1 MERRAWRGDPSVLP
15 RRRSYGRSEQPGAAA
30 RRAHRAAGTHARCWG
45 RGPQVGHG
53 RRCGPQLLLL
63 SGWPQTQAQQRHF
76 LLLSPGLRDRRRRR
90 RGRRAAE
97 AAEHAAQ
104 VPSVPHLGGGLTPV
118 PLTGECGSAARG
130 GSVREVSA
138 LGADGS
144 KAFADRRRSV
154 RELTRAGQS
163 VRELGIS

>member
-1 MERRAWRGDPSVLP
+1 MERPAWRGGPSVLP

-45 RGPQVGHG
+45 RGPQVGRG
-53 RRCGPQLLLL
+53 RGCGPQLLLL
-63 SGWPQTQAQQRHF
+63 SGWPQTQAQQRYI
-76 LLLSPGLRDRRRRR
+76 LLLSPRLRDRRRRG

-104 VPSVPHLGGGLTPV
+104 VPSVPHLGGLTPV

-130 GSVREVSA
+130 GSVREGSA
-138 LGADGS
+138 LGTDGS
-144 KAFADRRRSV
+144 WAFADRPRSV
-154 RELTRAGQS
+154 RELARAGQTWGQCGS
-163 VRELGIS
+163 